1 MRYTRPCS
9 VSFPLHVCVVIV
21 DNFKGKL
28 WTLTGPTYPLNS
40 KPTVGGSNGIYL
52 PDYCVAYHNFLAGR
66 KAMSRDSRGV
76 QRGRC
81 TVCALCVQYRST
93 KGVRCERCG
102 HPPGKHQNLDIP
114 ISSGAGTKCKGCTKE
129 AYFEPGVGY
138 FDYCTPEC
146 RDKALDQLKK
156 IHADPSSG
164 VYL

>member
-1 MRYTRPCS
+1 MSALWSLITS
-9 VSFPLHVCVVIV
+9 NL
-21 DNFKGKL
+21 NFEL
-28 WTLTGPTYPLNS
+28 WPSLPTPQIPNRQWAD
-40 KPTVGGSNGIYL
+40 PRHDGSYL

-81 TVCALCVQYRST
+81 TVCALCAQYQST

-102 HPPGKHQNLDIP
+102 HPPGKHQNLDTP